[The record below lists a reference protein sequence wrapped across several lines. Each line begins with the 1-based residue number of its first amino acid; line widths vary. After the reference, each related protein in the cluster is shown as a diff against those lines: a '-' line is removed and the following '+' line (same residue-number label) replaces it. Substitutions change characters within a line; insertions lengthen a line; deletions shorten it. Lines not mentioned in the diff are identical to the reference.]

1 MDKAA
6 IDMFIRE
13 ALAQGKLTLTE
24 PETKTILRAYSIPV
38 PRFEVVKDRETAM
51 AAAASLVY
59 PLALKVISRDLTH
72 KSEAGG
78 VALGIQNAKCI
89 EDGLSEIMLN
99 VADEAPQAIIEG
111 FLIEEMA
118 PRGVEVIVGAIR
130 DPTFGPAVMFGT
142 GGLAVEILKDVTFA
156 LSPIDREDAFEMMN
170 EVKGFSLLTG
180 ARGGGFKDLDAVA
193 DVIMKVSRIMEEN
206 ADIMELEINPLIVY
220 RKGAFAVDARATL
233 VGKVNDKK
241 SNI

>member
-6 IDMFIRE
+6 SVIDTLIRE
-13 ALAQGKLTLTE
+13 ALAQGKRTLTE

-38 PRFEVVKDRETAM
+38 PRFEVVTDRETAK
-51 AAAASLVY
+51 AAAASFAY
-59 PLALKVISRDLTH
+59 PLALKVISRELTH
-72 KSEAGG
+72 KSEVGG
-78 VALGIQNAKCI
+78 VALGIKSAKDI
-89 EDGLSEIMLN
+89 EDGLFEITLN
-99 VADEAPQAIIEG
+99 VADEAPQAVIEG

-130 DPTFGPAVMFGT
+130 DPAFGPAVMFGT

-170 EVKGFSLLTG
+170 EVKGFGLLTG
-180 ARGGGFKDLDAVA
+180 ARGGGFKDLDAIA

-206 ADIMELEINPLIVY
+206 ARIMELEINPLIVY
-220 RKGAFAVDARATL
+220 RKGVSAVDARATL
-233 VGKVNDKK
+233 SAVV
-241 SNI
+241 